1 MPAKQG
7 FSSIASRRLA
17 AILFADLEGFGA
29 LVASDE
35 AGALALLGHFRD
47 FAQPIFEEHGAE
59 IADLTNDEFLALF
72 DSATGA
78 VQCALHLRLAA
89 RIGERRLGLRVGIH
103 LGDIWCEDRHV
114 YGNGV
119 NIAARV
125 KQAARGGE
133 ILLSEDVW
141 RQVANKLDIETLEI
155 QGLTFKNINR
165 DLVLYRIVE
174 APADTAV
181 EAPEALP
188 SPEASPPSEVL
199 PPSEAPLRKRKATK
213 PSTSPKEASSESRL
227 DQYSKARTR
236 AWGQVLKSL
245 LAGSAFGFFASGSG
259 SNWLWAGA
267 LVCGVI
273 PLVSGL
279 RKAIEAGAKLRRIGK
294 DKD

>member
-29 LVASDE
+29 LVVSDE

-89 RIGERRLGLRVGIH
+89 RIGERRLGLRIGIH

-155 QGLTFKNINR
+155 QGLTFKNIHR

-181 EAPEALP
+181 EAPEA
-188 SPEASPPSEVL
+188 SPPSEVL
-199 PPSEAPLRKRKATK
+199 PPSEAPLRKRKAKK

-236 AWGQVLKSL
+236 ALGQVLKSL
-245 LAGSAFGFFASGSG
+245 LAGAAFGFFAYGSG

-267 LVCGVI
+267 LLFGVI

-294 DKD
+294 GED